1 MSSVIVNGQLQPRF
15 LLAFFGYAT
24 LATKTADNERDE
36 EAEESKE
43 KIRDYRHRR
52 GQLYSLFRDQFMRK
66 FQMLDAVTFHAIFRM
81 SPYADDLL
89 SNLIGPGLA
98 SKLHSKY

>member
-52 GQLYSLFRDQFMRK
+52 GQLYSSFRDQFMIK
-66 FQMLDAVTFHAIFRM
+66 FKILDAVISVQCFKCLVIV
-81 SPYADDLL
+81 
-89 SNLIGPGLA
+89 
-98 SKLHSKY
+98 